1 MDKQFR
7 IADKARSSLQ
17 ELTND
22 FQRALTANGFLRGRG
37 IRMRLLHQHICAITG
52 DSRCARQ
59 MQDWAC
65 IVTAACQPLSNLGK
79 QIDHAMEGGL
89 QLCI

>member
-59 MQDWAC
+59 MQTGLHC
-65 IVTAACQPLSNLGK
+65 HCCLSTPIQSG
-79 QIDHAMEGGL
+79 QAD
-89 QLCI
+89 